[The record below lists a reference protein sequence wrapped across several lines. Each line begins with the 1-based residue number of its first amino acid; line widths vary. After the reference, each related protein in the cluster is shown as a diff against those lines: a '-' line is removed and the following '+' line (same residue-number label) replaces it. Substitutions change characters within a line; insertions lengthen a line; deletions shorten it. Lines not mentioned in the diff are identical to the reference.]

1 MAARLSR
8 PALRPAPVGLPASRA
23 GAGERCR
30 RDQAGSRTG
39 LRHRLAREHC
49 AVPGL
54 GRPAPG
60 TRLAAAESAAAN
72 AVGER
77 LRVHHDAARLPARAD
92 LLIANILAS
101 SLCMLVREFA
111 LRLGEG
117 GQLLLSGIL
126 AEQAEA
132 VAVVYAPWFDVAP
145 S

>member
-1 MAARLSR
+1 MPFL
-8 PALRPAPVGLPASRA
+8 ALCFELRGLDP
-23 GAGERCR
+23 
-30 RDQAGSRTG
+30 QA
-39 LRHRLAREHC
+39 LLA
-49 AVPGL
+49 
-54 GRPAPG
+54 
-60 TRLAAAESAAAN
+60 TAENAAAN

-126 AEQAEA
+126 AEQADA
-132 VAVVYAPWFDVAP
+132 VAIVYAPWFDIARCGAREGWVALAG
-145 S
+145 SRRDNVHRLS